1 MAIMLGMLGIFF
13 LGIIIVLYVTLKK
26 SNSFDD
32 YAVGGRSF
40 GPWLVAMSYVNSWWP
55 GTVFIS
61 FAGLSVA
68 SGVFGFY
75 GLAYST
81 LGLAAMYFIATR
93 AWRWGKHYNL
103 VTQPDL
109 LRLRYGSKAVGVVT
123 SIIGVVAILPWVILG
138 MQALATV
145 FSIASGG
152 TWALPVCLLVGL
164 ATVLIRQIWTVRMGM
179 RGLVYTDMYQG
190 LVAYVIAA
198 AVCVLMLVAPN
209 SPANWSYLSELPN
222 ELLFL
227 PGHGDSYGP
236 LYMFSSV
243 FTGVV
248 GALCWPMSFVRIYTA
263 NNVKSVKKSTNY
275 AMLIAGGFYALLTI
289 VMLSA
294 AHITGVAAN
303 PQAGWMTL
311 LENYGGV
318 WLLGLGLTMIFAGSI
333 GHIDGSVQA
342 AGTQIANDIVGSRVA
357 LTDKQK
363 TVVSKGS
370 MMVFIALAAVLA
382 YFTNGMDRLQ
392 LLAQISYQAVVQI
405 SVPLFLGIFFKFGNK
420 NGALAGMIVGFA
432 CAAVLTVAFPDDIPA
447 LGSITGGVVALA
459 INLIVYVA
467 VSKLTGTTAKERARV
482 DELFAVAADGE
493 RSVAA
498 GGVTA
503 PGMAAVSA
511 AERVAEREVSA
522 GCAGAGVASVMAS
535 AVATCG
541 NAAGVM
547 IREEPT
553 GASGGLGTGKV
564 TGAVSA
570 AREVAARHA
579 GAGTATAGVL

>member
-1 MAIMLGMLGIFF
+1 MAVMLGMLGVFF
-13 LGIIIVLYVTLKK
+13 LGIIAVLYLTLKK
-26 SNSFDD
+26 SKSFDD

-81 LGLAAMYFIATR
+81 LGLAAMYFIASR
-93 AWRWGKHYNL
+93 AWRWGKRYNL

-123 SIIGVVAILPWVILG
+123 SIIGVIAILPWVILG

-152 TWALPVCLLVGL
+152 TWALPVCLIIGL
-164 ATVLIRQIWTVRMGM
+164 ATVLIRPIWTVRMGM

-198 AVCVLMLVAPN
+198 IVCVLLLVAPN
-209 SPANWSYLSELPN
+209 SPANWSYLTEIPDQ
-222 ELLFL
+222 LLFL
-227 PGHGDSYGP
+227 PGDGDSYGP

-289 VMLSA
+289 VMLA
-294 AHITGVAAN
+294 ASHITGVAAN
-303 PQAGWMTL
+303 PQAGWTTL

-342 AGTQIANDIVGSRVA
+342 AGTQIANDIVGSKVE
-357 LTDKQK
+357 LTDAQK
-363 TVVSKGS
+363 TVISKAS
-370 MMVFIALAAVLA
+370 MMLFIALAAVLA

-420 NGALAGMIVGFA
+420 NGALAGMIAGFVV
-432 CAAVLTVAFPDDIPA
+432 AAGLTIAFPDDIPA
-447 LGSITGGVVALA
+447 LGSITGGVVALFV
-459 INLIVYVA
+459 NLLVYVT
-467 VSKLTGTTAKERARV
+467 VSLLTKTPDAERTRV
-482 DELFAVAADGE
+482 DELIDIARGGRRGTVTVGAAV
-493 RSVAA
+493 
-498 GGVTA
+498 
-503 PGMAAVSA
+503 PGMAS
-511 AERVAEREVSA
+511 VAEGE
-522 GCAGAGVASVMAS
+522 GVACGTAASVTTCEETAATAMAENEPEGLPASKVASIATAASSLREAAVASCARAGGAPAEAS
-535 AVATCG
+535 A
-541 NAAGVM
+541 
-547 IREEPT
+547 
-553 GASGGLGTGKV
+553 S
-564 TGAVSA
+564 
-570 AREVAARHA
+570 
-579 GAGTATAGVL
+579 

>member
-1 MAIMLGMLGIFF
+1 MAVMLGMLGVFF
-13 LGIIIVLYVTLKK
+13 LGIIVVLYLTLKK
-26 SNSFDD
+26 SKSFDE

-40 GPWLVAMSYVNSWWP
+40 GPWFVAMSYVNSWWP

-81 LGLAAMYFIATR
+81 LGLAAMYFIASR

-123 SIIGVVAILPWVILG
+123 SVIGVIAILPWVILG

-198 AVCVLMLVAPN
+198 IVCVLLLVAPN
-209 SPANWSYLSELPN
+209 SPANWSYLSEIPN
-222 ELLFL
+222 QLLFL
-227 PGHGDSYGP
+227 PGDGDSYGP

-275 AMLIAGGFYALLTI
+275 AMLIAGGFYALLTV

-303 PQAGWMTL
+303 PQAGWTTL

-342 AGTQIANDIVGSRVA
+342 AGTQIANDIVGSKVE
-357 LTDKQK
+357 LTDAQK
-363 TVVSKGS
+363 TVISKAS
-370 MMVFIALAAVLA
+370 MMLFIALAAVLA

-420 NGALAGMIVGFA
+420 NGALAGMIAGFVV
-432 CAAVLTVAFPDDIPA
+432 AAGLTIAFPDDIPA
-447 LGSITGGVVALA
+447 LGSITGGVVALFV
-459 INLIVYVA
+459 NLLVYVT
-467 VSKLTGTTAKERARV
+467 VSLLTKTPDAERTRV
-482 DELFAVAADGE
+482 DELFDIARGGSRGTVTVGAAV
-493 RSVAA
+493 
-498 GGVTA
+498 
-503 PGMAAVSA
+503 PGMAS
-511 AERVAEREVSA
+511 VAEGE
-522 GCAGAGVASVMAS
+522 GVACGTAASVTTCEEAAATAMAENEPEGLAASKVASIATAASSLREAAVASCARSGGAPAEAS
-535 AVATCG
+535 A
-541 NAAGVM
+541 
-547 IREEPT
+547 
-553 GASGGLGTGKV
+553 S
-564 TGAVSA
+564 
-570 AREVAARHA
+570 
-579 GAGTATAGVL
+579 

>member
-1 MAIMLGMLGIFF
+1 MAVMLGMLGVFF
-13 LGIIIVLYVTLKK
+13 LGIIVVLYLTLKK
-26 SNSFDD
+26 SKSFDE

-40 GPWLVAMSYVNSWWP
+40 GPWFVAMSYVNSWWP

-81 LGLAAMYFIATR
+81 LGLAAMYFIASR

-123 SIIGVVAILPWVILG
+123 SVIGVIAILPWVILG

-198 AVCVLMLVAPN
+198 IVCVLLLVAPN
-209 SPANWSYLSELPN
+209 SPANWSYLSEIPN
-222 ELLFL
+222 QLLFL
-227 PGHGDSYGP
+227 PGDGDSYGP

-275 AMLIAGGFYALLTI
+275 AMLIAGGFYALLTV

-303 PQAGWMTL
+303 PQAGWTTL

-342 AGTQIANDIVGSRVA
+342 AGTQIANDIVGSKIELSDV
-357 LTDKQK
+357 QK
-363 TVVSKGS
+363 TIVSKGS
-370 MMVFIALAAVLA
+370 MVLFIALAAVLA

-420 NGALAGMIVGFA
+420 NGALAGMIVGFVV
-432 CAAVLTVAFPDDIPA
+432 AAALTVAFPDDIPA
-447 LGSITGGVVALA
+447 LGSITGGVVALFV
-459 INLIVYVA
+459 NLFVYAA
-467 VSKLTGTTAKERARV
+467 VSLLTKTPDAERTRV
-482 DELFAVAADGE
+482 DELFDVARGGKRSIVTVGAAV
-493 RSVAA
+493 
-498 GGVTA
+498 
-503 PGMAAVSA
+503 PGMAT
-511 AERVAEREVSA
+511 VAEGEGTACETATS
-522 GCAGAGVASVMAS
+522 
-535 AVATCG
+535 VATCDD
-541 NAAGVM
+541 AA
-547 IREEPT
+547 
-553 GASGGLGTGKV
+553 
-564 TGAVSA
+564 
-570 AREVAARHA
+570 
-579 GAGTATAGVL
+579 ATAIAESESEGLAASKVASIATAASSLREAAVASCARAGGAPAEASAS

>member
-1 MAIMLGMLGIFF
+1 M
-13 LGIIIVLYVTLKK
+13 
-26 SNSFDD
+26 
-32 YAVGGRSF
+32 
-40 GPWLVAMSYVNSWWP
+40 
-55 GTVFIS
+55 
-61 FAGLSVA
+61 
-68 SGVFGFY
+68 
-75 GLAYST
+75 
-81 LGLAAMYFIATR
+81 
-93 AWRWGKHYNL
+93 
-103 VTQPDL
+103 
-109 LRLRYGSKAVGVVT
+109 GVVT

-227 PGHGDSYGP
+227 PGDGDSYGP

-263 NNVKSVKKSTNY
+263 NNVRSVKKSTNY
-275 AMLIAGGFYALLTI
+275 AMLIAGGFYALLTV

-311 LENYGGV
+311 LENYGDV

-363 TVVSKGS
+363 TLVSKGS
-370 MMVFIALAAVLA
+370 MMLFIALAAVLA

-392 LLAQISYQAVVQI
+392 LS
-405 SVPLFLGIFFKFGNK
+405 
-420 NGALAGMIVGFA
+420 
-432 CAAVLTVAFPDDIPA
+432 
-447 LGSITGGVVALA
+447 
-459 INLIVYVA
+459 
-467 VSKLTGTTAKERARV
+467 R
-482 DELFAVAADGE
+482 
-493 RSVAA
+493 RSPTRRSCRSPCRCSWASSSS
-498 GGVTA
+498 
-503 PGMAAVSA
+503 SA
-511 AERVAEREVSA
+511 TR
-522 GCAGAGVASVMAS
+522 
-535 AVATCG
+535 
-541 NAAGVM
+541 
-547 IREEPT
+547 
-553 GASGGLGTGKV
+553 
-564 TGAVSA
+564 A
-570 AREVAARHA
+570 ARLPA
-579 GAGTATAGVL
+579 

>member
-1 MAIMLGMLGIFF
+1 MAIMLGMLGAFF
-13 LGIIIVLYVTLKK
+13 LGIIVVLYVTLKK
-26 SNSFDD
+26 SSSFDD

-61 FAGLSVA
+61 FAGISVA

-145 FSIASGG
+145 FSVASGG

-227 PGHGDSYGP
+227 PGDGDSYGP

-275 AMLIAGGFYALLTI
+275 AMLIAGGFYALLTV

-311 LENYGGV
+311 LENYDGV

-363 TVVSKGS
+363 TLVSKGS
-370 MMVFIALAAVLA
+370 MMVFIALAAD
-382 YFTNGMDRLQ
+382 GER
-392 LLAQISYQAVVQI
+392 
-405 SVPLFLGIFFKFGNK
+405 
-420 NGALAGMIVGFA
+420 
-432 CAAVLTVAFPDDIPA
+432 
-447 LGSITGGVVALA
+447 GVVAGGS
-459 INLIVYVA
+459 A
-467 VSKLTGTTAKERARV
+467 V
-482 DELFAVAADGE
+482 
-493 RSVAA
+493 
-498 GGVTA
+498 
-503 PGMAAVSA
+503 PGMAAVGE
-511 AERVAEREVSA
+511 AEHVAERGTEREAAA
-522 GCAGAGVASVMAS
+522 GCAGAGAASAVASVMAG

-547 IREEPT
+547 IREEPAST
-553 GASGGLGTGKV
+553 SGGLGAGKV
-564 TGAVSA
+564 AGAVSA
-570 AREVAARHA
+570 ACADAAGCTRAGGAVAATSA
-579 GAGTATAGVL
+579 V

>member
-1 MAIMLGMLGIFF
+1 MAVMLGMLGVFF
-13 LGIIIVLYVTLKK
+13 LGIIVVLYLTLKK
-26 SNSFDD
+26 SKSFDE

-40 GPWLVAMSYVNSWWP
+40 GPWFVAMSYVNSWWP

-81 LGLAAMYFIATR
+81 LGLAAMYFIASR

-123 SIIGVVAILPWVILG
+123 SVIGVIAILPWVILG

-198 AVCVLMLVAPN
+198 IVCVLLLVAPN
-209 SPANWSYLSELPN
+209 SPANWSYLSEIPN
-222 ELLFL
+222 QLLFL
-227 PGHGDSYGP
+227 PGDGDSYGP

-275 AMLIAGGFYALLTI
+275 AMLIAGGFYALLTV

-303 PQAGWMTL
+303 PQAGWTTL

-342 AGTQIANDIVGSRVA
+342 AGTQIANDIVGSKIELSDV
-357 LTDKQK
+357 QK
-363 TVVSKGS
+363 TIVSKGS
-370 MMVFIALAAVLA
+370 MVLFIALAAMLA

-420 NGALAGMIVGFA
+420 NGALAGMIVGFVV
-432 CAAVLTVAFPDDIPA
+432 AAALTIAFPDDIPA
-447 LGSITGGVVALA
+447 LGSITGGVVALFV
-459 INLIVYVA
+459 NLLVYVT
-467 VSKLTGTTAKERARV
+467 VSLLTKTPDAERTRV
-482 DELFAVAADGE
+482 DELFDIARGGRRGTVTVGAAV
-493 RSVAA
+493 
-498 GGVTA
+498 
-503 PGMAAVSA
+503 PGMAS
-511 AERVAEREVSA
+511 VAEGE
-522 GCAGAGVASVMAS
+522 GVACGTAASVTTCEETAATAMAENEPEGLPASKVASIATAASSLREAAVASCARAGGAPAEAS
-535 AVATCG
+535 A
-541 NAAGVM
+541 
-547 IREEPT
+547 
-553 GASGGLGTGKV
+553 S
-564 TGAVSA
+564 
-570 AREVAARHA
+570 
-579 GAGTATAGVL
+579 

>member
-1 MAIMLGMLGIFF
+1 MAVMLGMLGVFF
-13 LGIIIVLYVTLKK
+13 LGIIVVLYLTLKK
-26 SNSFDD
+26 SKSFDD

-81 LGLAAMYFIATR
+81 LGLAAMYFIASR
-93 AWRWGKHYNL
+93 AWRWGKRYNL

-123 SIIGVVAILPWVILG
+123 SIIGVIAILPWVILG

-152 TWALPVCLLVGL
+152 TWALPVCLIIGL

-198 AVCVLMLVAPN
+198 IVCVLLLVAPN
-209 SPANWSYLSELPN
+209 SPANWSYLTEIPDQ
-222 ELLFL
+222 LLFL
-227 PGHGDSYGP
+227 PGDGDSYGP

-289 VMLSA
+289 VMLA
-294 AHITGVAAN
+294 ASHITGVAAN
-303 PQAGWMTL
+303 PQAGWTTL

-342 AGTQIANDIVGSRVA
+342 AGTQIANDIVGSKVE
-357 LTDKQK
+357 LTDAQK
-363 TVVSKGS
+363 TVISKAS
-370 MMVFIALAAVLA
+370 MMLFIALAAVLA

-420 NGALAGMIVGFA
+420 NGALAGMIAGFVV
-432 CAAVLTVAFPDDIPA
+432 AAGLTIAFPDDIPA
-447 LGSITGGVVALA
+447 LGSITGGVVALFV
-459 INLIVYVA
+459 NLLVYVT
-467 VSKLTGTTAKERARV
+467 VSLLTKTPDAERTRV
-482 DELFAVAADGE
+482 DELFDIARGGRRGTVTVGAAV
-493 RSVAA
+493 
-498 GGVTA
+498 
-503 PGMAAVSA
+503 PGMAS
-511 AERVAEREVSA
+511 VAEGE
-522 GCAGAGVASVMAS
+522 GVACGTAASVTTCEETAATAMAENEPEGLPASKVASIATAASSLREAAVASCARAGGAPAEAS
-535 AVATCG
+535 A
-541 NAAGVM
+541 
-547 IREEPT
+547 
-553 GASGGLGTGKV
+553 S
-564 TGAVSA
+564 
-570 AREVAARHA
+570 
-579 GAGTATAGVL
+579 

>member
-1 MAIMLGMLGIFF
+1 MAVMLGMLGVFF
-13 LGIIIVLYVTLKK
+13 LGIIAVLYLTLKK
-26 SNSFDD
+26 SKSFDD

-81 LGLAAMYFIATR
+81 LGLAAMYFIASR
-93 AWRWGKHYNL
+93 AWRWGKRYNL

-123 SIIGVVAILPWVILG
+123 SIIGVIAILPWVILG

-152 TWALPVCLLVGL
+152 TWALPVCLIIGL
-164 ATVLIRQIWTVRMGM
+164 ATVLIRPIWTVRMGM

-198 AVCVLMLVAPN
+198 IVCVLLLVAPN
-209 SPANWSYLSELPN
+209 SPANWSYLTEIPDQ
-222 ELLFL
+222 LLFL
-227 PGHGDSYGP
+227 PGDGDSYGP

-289 VMLSA
+289 VMLA
-294 AHITGVAAN
+294 ASHITGVAAN
-303 PQAGWMTL
+303 PQAGWTTL

-342 AGTQIANDIVGSRVA
+342 AGTQIANDIVGSKVE
-357 LTDKQK
+357 LTDAQK
-363 TVVSKGS
+363 TVISKAS
-370 MMVFIALAAVLA
+370 MMLFIALAAVLA

-420 NGALAGMIVGFA
+420 NGALAGMIAGFVV
-432 CAAVLTVAFPDDIPA
+432 AAGLTIAFPDDIPA
-447 LGSITGGVVALA
+447 LGSITGGVVALFV
-459 INLIVYVA
+459 NLLVYVT
-467 VSKLTGTTAKERARV
+467 VSLLTKTPDAERTRV
-482 DELFAVAADGE
+482 DELFDIARGGRRGTVTVGAAV
-493 RSVAA
+493 
-498 GGVTA
+498 
-503 PGMAAVSA
+503 PGMAS
-511 AERVAEREVSA
+511 VAEGE
-522 GCAGAGVASVMAS
+522 GVACGTAASVTTCEETAATAMAENEPEGLPASKVASIATAASSLREAAVASCARAGGAPAEAS
-535 AVATCG
+535 A
-541 NAAGVM
+541 
-547 IREEPT
+547 
-553 GASGGLGTGKV
+553 S
-564 TGAVSA
+564 
-570 AREVAARHA
+570 
-579 GAGTATAGVL
+579 

>member
-1 MAIMLGMLGIFF
+1 MAVMLGMLGVFF
-13 LGIIIVLYVTLKK
+13 LGIIVVLYLTLKK
-26 SNSFDD
+26 SKSFDE

-40 GPWLVAMSYVNSWWP
+40 GPWFVAMSYVNSWWP

-81 LGLAAMYFIATR
+81 LGLAAMYFIASR

-123 SIIGVVAILPWVILG
+123 SIIGVIAILPWVILG

-190 LVAYVIAA
+190 IVAYVIAA
-198 AVCVLMLVAPN
+198 IVCVLLLVAPN
-209 SPANWSYLSELPN
+209 SPANWSYLSEIPN
-222 ELLFL
+222 QLLFL
-227 PGHGDSYGP
+227 PGDGDSYGP

-303 PQAGWMTL
+303 PQAGWTTL

-342 AGTQIANDIVGSRVA
+342 AGTQIANDIVGSKIELSDV
-357 LTDKQK
+357 QK
-363 TVVSKGS
+363 TIVSKGS
-370 MMVFIALAAVLA
+370 MVLFIALAAVLA

-392 LLAQISYQAVVQI
+392 LLAQISYQA
-405 SVPLFLGIFFKFGNK
+405 SFR
-420 NGALAGMIVGFA
+420 
-432 CAAVLTVAFPDDIPA
+432 FPCRCSSA
-447 LGSITGGVVALA
+447 SSSSSATR
-459 INLIVYVA
+459 
-467 VSKLTGTTAKERARV
+467 TARWRA
-482 DELFAVAADGE
+482 
-493 RSVAA
+493 
-498 GGVTA
+498 
-503 PGMAAVSA
+503 
-511 AERVAEREVSA
+511 
-522 GCAGAGVASVMAS
+522 
-535 AVATCG
+535 
-541 NAAGVM
+541 
-547 IREEPT
+547 
-553 GASGGLGTGKV
+553 
-564 TGAVSA
+564 
-570 AREVAARHA
+570 
-579 GAGTATAGVL
+579 

>member
-1 MAIMLGMLGIFF
+1 MAVMLGMLGVFF
-13 LGIIIVLYVTLKK
+13 LGIIVVLYLTLKK
-26 SNSFDD
+26 SKSFDE

-40 GPWLVAMSYVNSWWP
+40 GPWFVAMSYVNSWWP

-81 LGLAAMYFIATR
+81 LGLAAMYFIASR

-123 SIIGVVAILPWVILG
+123 SVIGVIAILPWVILG

-198 AVCVLMLVAPN
+198 IVCVLLLVAPN
-209 SPANWSYLSELPN
+209 SPANWSYLAEIPN
-222 ELLFL
+222 QLLFL
-227 PGHGDSYGP
+227 PGDGDSYGP

-275 AMLIAGGFYALLTI
+275 AMLIAGGFYALLTV

-303 PQAGWMTL
+303 PQAGWTTL

-342 AGTQIANDIVGSRVA
+342 AGTQIANDIVGSKIELSDV
-357 LTDKQK
+357 QK
-363 TVVSKGS
+363 TIVSKGS
-370 MMVFIALAAVLA
+370 MVLFIALAAMLA

-420 NGALAGMIVGFA
+420 NGALAGMIVGFVV
-432 CAAVLTVAFPDDIPA
+432 AAALTIAFPDDIPA
-447 LGSITGGVVALA
+447 LGSITGGVVALFV
-459 INLIVYVA
+459 NLFVYVA
-467 VSKLTGTTAKERARV
+467 VSLLTKTPDAERTRV
-482 DELFAVAADGE
+482 DELFDVARGGKRSTVTVGAAV
-493 RSVAA
+493 
-498 GGVTA
+498 
-503 PGMAAVSA
+503 PGMAAVAEGEGTACEA
-511 AERVAEREVSA
+511 ATS
-522 GCAGAGVASVMAS
+522 
-535 AVATCG
+535 VATC
-541 NAAGVM
+541 NDAA
-547 IREEPT
+547 
-553 GASGGLGTGKV
+553 
-564 TGAVSA
+564 
-570 AREVAARHA
+570 
-579 GAGTATAGVL
+579 ATAIAESESEGLAASKMASIATAASSLREAAVASCARAGGAPAEASAS

>member
-1 MAIMLGMLGIFF
+1 MAVMLGMLGVFF
-13 LGIIIVLYVTLKK
+13 LGIIVVLYLTLKK
-26 SNSFDD
+26 SKSFDE

-40 GPWLVAMSYVNSWWP
+40 GPWFVAMSYVNSWWP

-81 LGLAAMYFIATR
+81 LGLAAMYFIASR

-123 SIIGVVAILPWVILG
+123 SIIGVIAILPWVILG

-198 AVCVLMLVAPN
+198 IVCVLLLVAPN
-209 SPANWSYLSELPN
+209 SPANWSYLSEIPN
-222 ELLFL
+222 QLLFL
-227 PGHGDSYGP
+227 PGDGDSYGP

-275 AMLIAGGFYALLTI
+275 AMLIAGGFYALLTV

-342 AGTQIANDIVGSRVA
+342 AGTQIANDIVGSKIELSDV
-357 LTDKQK
+357 QK
-363 TVVSKGS
+363 TIVSKVS
-370 MMVFIALAAVLA
+370 MVLFIALAAVLA

-420 NGALAGMIVGFA
+420 NGALAGMVVGFVV
-432 CAAVLTVAFPDDIPA
+432 AAALTIAFPDDIPT
-447 LGSITGGVVALA
+447 LGSITGGVVALFV
-459 INLIVYVA
+459 NLIVYVA
-467 VSKLTGTTAKERARV
+467 VSLLTTTPDAERTRV
-482 DELFAVAADGE
+482 DELFDVARGGKRSTVTVGAAV
-493 RSVAA
+493 
-498 GGVTA
+498 
-503 PGMAAVSA
+503 PGMATVAEGESA
-511 AERVAEREVSA
+511 ACEAATS
-522 GCAGAGVASVMAS
+522 
-535 AVATCG
+535 VATCEDT
-541 NAAGVM
+541 AAAAMAKSESESLAASKVAS
-547 IREEPT
+547 IATAASSLREAAVASCTRAGGAPAEA
-553 GASGGLGTGKV
+553 GAS
-564 TGAVSA
+564 
-570 AREVAARHA
+570 
-579 GAGTATAGVL
+579 

>member
-1 MAIMLGMLGIFF
+1 MAVMLGMLGVFF
-13 LGIIIVLYVTLKK
+13 LGIIAVLYLTLKK
-26 SNSFDD
+26 SKSFDD

-81 LGLAAMYFIATR
+81 LGLAAMYFIASR
-93 AWRWGKHYNL
+93 AWRWGKRYNL

-123 SIIGVVAILPWVILG
+123 SIIGVIAILPWVILG

-152 TWALPVCLLVGL
+152 TWALPVCLIIGL

-198 AVCVLMLVAPN
+198 IVCVLLLVAPN
-209 SPANWSYLSELPN
+209 SPANWSYLAEIPDQ
-222 ELLFL
+222 LLFL
-227 PGHGDSYGP
+227 PGDGDSYGP

-275 AMLIAGGFYALLTI
+275 AMLIAGGFYALLTV

-303 PQAGWMTL
+303 PQAGWTTL

-342 AGTQIANDIVGSRVA
+342 AGTQIANDIVGSKIELSDV
-357 LTDKQK
+357 QK
-363 TVVSKGS
+363 TIVSKGS
-370 MMVFIALAAVLA
+370 MVLFIALAAVLA

-420 NGALAGMIVGFA
+420 NGALAGMIVGFVV
-432 CAAVLTVAFPDDIPA
+432 AAALTVTFPDDIPA
-447 LGSITGGVVALA
+447 LGSITGGVVALFV
-459 INLIVYVA
+459 NLFVYVA
-467 VSKLTGTTAKERARV
+467 VSLLTKTLDAERTRV
-482 DELFAVAADGE
+482 DELFDVARGGKRSTVTVGAAV
-493 RSVAA
+493 
-498 GGVTA
+498 
-503 PGMAAVSA
+503 PGMAAVAEGEGTACEA
-511 AERVAEREVSA
+511 ATS
-522 GCAGAGVASVMAS
+522 
-535 AVATCG
+535 VATCDD
-541 NAAGVM
+541 AA
-547 IREEPT
+547 
-553 GASGGLGTGKV
+553 
-564 TGAVSA
+564 
-570 AREVAARHA
+570 
-579 GAGTATAGVL
+579 ATAIAESESEGLAASKVASIATAASSLREAAVASCARAGGAPAEASAS

>member
-1 MAIMLGMLGIFF
+1 MAVMLGMLGVFF
-13 LGIIIVLYVTLKK
+13 LGIIAVLYLTLKK
-26 SNSFDD
+26 SKSFDE

-40 GPWLVAMSYVNSWWP
+40 GPWFVAMSYVNSWWP

-81 LGLAAMYFIATR
+81 LGLAAMYFIASR

-123 SIIGVVAILPWVILG
+123 SIIGVIAILPWVILG

-190 LVAYVIAA
+190 IVAYVIAA
-198 AVCVLMLVAPN
+198 IVCVLLLVTPN
-209 SPANWSYLSELPN
+209 SPANWSYLSEIPN
-222 ELLFL
+222 QLLFL
-227 PGHGDSYGP
+227 PGDGDSYGP

-303 PQAGWMTL
+303 PQAGWTTL

-342 AGTQIANDIVGSRVA
+342 AGTQIANDIVGSKIELSDV
-357 LTDKQK
+357 QK
-363 TVVSKGS
+363 TIVSKGS
-370 MMVFIALAAVLA
+370 MVLFIALAAVLA

-420 NGALAGMIVGFA
+420 NGALAGMIVGFVV
-432 CAAVLTVAFPDDIPA
+432 AATLTIAFPDDIPT
-447 LGSITGGVVALA
+447 LGSITGGVVALFV
-459 INLIVYVA
+459 NLIVYVA
-467 VSKLTGTTAKERARV
+467 VSLLTTTPDAERTRV
-482 DELFAVAADGE
+482 DELFDVARGGKRSTVTVGAAV
-493 RSVAA
+493 
-498 GGVTA
+498 
-503 PGMAAVSA
+503 PGMAT
-511 AERVAEREVSA
+511 VAEGEGTACEAATS
-522 GCAGAGVASVMAS
+522 VATCED
-535 AVATCG
+535 AVATAMAESESESL
-541 NAAGVM
+541 AASKVAS
-547 IREEPT
+547 IATAASSLREAAVASCAR
-553 GASGGLGTGKV
+553 ASG
-564 TGAVSA
+564 APAEASA
-570 AREVAARHA
+570 S
-579 GAGTATAGVL
+579 

>member
-1 MAIMLGMLGIFF
+1 MAVMLGMLGVFF
-13 LGIIIVLYVTLKK
+13 LGIIVVLYLTLKK
-26 SNSFDD
+26 SKSFDE

-40 GPWLVAMSYVNSWWP
+40 GPWFVAMSYVNSWWP

-81 LGLAAMYFIATR
+81 LGLAAMYFIASR

-123 SIIGVVAILPWVILG
+123 SVIGVIAILPWVILG

-145 FSIASGG
+145 LSIASGG

-198 AVCVLMLVAPN
+198 IVCVLLLVAPN
-209 SPANWSYLSELPN
+209 SPANWSYLSEIPN
-222 ELLFL
+222 QLLFL
-227 PGHGDSYGP
+227 PGDGDSYGP

-275 AMLIAGGFYALLTI
+275 AMLIAGGFYALLTV

-303 PQAGWMTL
+303 PQAGWTTL

-342 AGTQIANDIVGSRVA
+342 AGTQIANDIVGSKIELSDV
-357 LTDKQK
+357 QK
-363 TVVSKGS
+363 TIVSKGS
-370 MMVFIALAAVLA
+370 MVLFIALAAVLA

-420 NGALAGMIVGFA
+420 NGALAGMIVGFVV
-432 CAAVLTVAFPDDIPA
+432 AAALTVTFPDDIPA
-447 LGSITGGVVALA
+447 LGSITGGVVALFV
-459 INLIVYVA
+459 NLFVYVA
-467 VSKLTGTTAKERARV
+467 VSLLTKTLDAERTRV
-482 DELFAVAADGE
+482 DELFDVARGGKRSTVTVGAAV
-493 RSVAA
+493 
-498 GGVTA
+498 
-503 PGMAAVSA
+503 PGMAAVAEGEGTACEA
-511 AERVAEREVSA
+511 ATSVAT
-522 GCAGAGVASVMAS
+522 CDD
-535 AVATCG
+535 AVATAMAESESEG
-541 NAAGVM
+541 LAASKV
-547 IREEPT
+547 
-553 GASGGLGTGKV
+553 ASI
-564 TGAVSA
+564 
-570 AREVAARHA
+570 
-579 GAGTATAGVL
+579 ATAASSLREAAVASCARAGGAPAEASAS

>member
-1 MAIMLGMLGIFF
+1 MAVMLGMLGVFF
-13 LGIIIVLYVTLKK
+13 LGIIVVLYLTLKK
-26 SNSFDD
+26 SKSFDE

-40 GPWLVAMSYVNSWWP
+40 GPWFVAMSYVNSWWP

-81 LGLAAMYFIATR
+81 LGLAAMYFIASR

-123 SIIGVVAILPWVILG
+123 SIIGVIAILPWVILG

-190 LVAYVIAA
+190 IVAYVIAA
-198 AVCVLMLVAPN
+198 IVCVLLLVAPN
-209 SPANWSYLSELPN
+209 SPANWSYLSEIPN
-222 ELLFL
+222 QLLFL
-227 PGHGDSYGP
+227 PGDGDSYGP

-303 PQAGWMTL
+303 PQAGWTTL

-342 AGTQIANDIVGSRVA
+342 AGTQIANDIVGSKIELSDV
-357 LTDKQK
+357 QK
-363 TVVSKGS
+363 TIVSKGS
-370 MMVFIALAAVLA
+370 MILFIALAAVLA

-420 NGALAGMIVGFA
+420 NGALAGMIVGFVV
-432 CAAVLTVAFPDDIPA
+432 AAALTVAFPDDIPA
-447 LGSITGGVVALA
+447 LGSITGGVVALFV
-459 INLIVYVA
+459 NLIVYVT
-467 VSKLTGTTAKERARV
+467 VSLLTTTPDAERTRV
-482 DELFAVAADGE
+482 DELFDVARGGKRSTVTVGAAV
-493 RSVAA
+493 
-498 GGVTA
+498 
-503 PGMAAVSA
+503 PGMAT
-511 AERVAEREVSA
+511 VAEGEGTACEATTS
-522 GCAGAGVASVMAS
+522 VATCDD
-535 AVATCG
+535 AVATAIAESESEG
-541 NAAGVM
+541 LAASKA
-547 IREEPT
+547 
-553 GASGGLGTGKV
+553 ASI
-564 TGAVSA
+564 
-570 AREVAARHA
+570 
-579 GAGTATAGVL
+579 ATAASSLREAAIASCARAGGAPAEASAS

>member
-1 MAIMLGMLGIFF
+1 MAVMLGMLGVFF
-13 LGIIIVLYVTLKK
+13 LGIIVVLYLTLKK
-26 SNSFDD
+26 SKSFDE

-40 GPWLVAMSYVNSWWP
+40 GPWFVAMSYVNSWWP

-81 LGLAAMYFIATR
+81 LGLAAMYFIASR

-123 SIIGVVAILPWVILG
+123 SVIGVIAILPWVILG

-198 AVCVLMLVAPN
+198 IVCVLLLVAPN
-209 SPANWSYLSELPN
+209 SPANWSYLSEIPN
-222 ELLFL
+222 QLLFL
-227 PGHGDSYGP
+227 PGDGDSYGP

-275 AMLIAGGFYALLTI
+275 AMLIAGGFYALLTV

-303 PQAGWMTL
+303 PQAGWTTL

-342 AGTQIANDIVGSRVA
+342 AGTQIANDIVGSKIELSDV
-357 LTDKQK
+357 QK
-363 TVVSKGS
+363 TIVSKGS
-370 MMVFIALAAVLA
+370 MVLFIALAAVLA

-420 NGALAGMIVGFA
+420 NGALAGMIVGFVV
-432 CAAVLTVAFPDDIPA
+432 AAALTIAFPDDIPA
-447 LGSITGGVVALA
+447 LGSITGGVVALFV
-459 INLIVYVA
+459 NLFVYVA
-467 VSKLTGTTAKERARV
+467 VSLLTKTPDAERTRV
-482 DELFAVAADGE
+482 DELFDVARGGKRSTVTVGAAV
-493 RSVAA
+493 
-498 GGVTA
+498 
-503 PGMAAVSA
+503 PGMAAVAEGEGTACEA
-511 AERVAEREVSA
+511 ATS
-522 GCAGAGVASVMAS
+522 
-535 AVATCG
+535 VATCDD
-541 NAAGVM
+541 AA
-547 IREEPT
+547 
-553 GASGGLGTGKV
+553 
-564 TGAVSA
+564 
-570 AREVAARHA
+570 
-579 GAGTATAGVL
+579 ATAIAESESEGLAASKVASIATAASSLREAAVASCARAGGAPAEASAS

>member
-1 MAIMLGMLGIFF
+1 MAVMLGMLGVFF
-13 LGIIIVLYVTLKK
+13 LGIIAVLYLTLKK
-26 SNSFDD
+26 SKSFDD

-81 LGLAAMYFIATR
+81 LGLAAMYFIASR
-93 AWRWGKHYNL
+93 AWRWGKRYNL

-123 SIIGVVAILPWVILG
+123 SIIGVIAILPWVILG

-152 TWALPVCLLVGL
+152 TWALPVCLIIGL

-198 AVCVLMLVAPN
+198 IVCVLLLVAPN
-209 SPANWSYLSELPN
+209 SPANWSYLTEIPDQ
-222 ELLFL
+222 LLFL
-227 PGHGDSYGP
+227 PGDGDSYGP

-289 VMLSA
+289 VMLA
-294 AHITGVAAN
+294 ASHITGVAAN
-303 PQAGWMTL
+303 PQAGWTTL

-342 AGTQIANDIVGSRVA
+342 AGTQIANDIVGSKVE
-357 LTDKQK
+357 LTDAQK
-363 TVVSKGS
+363 TVISKAS
-370 MMVFIALAAVLA
+370 MMLFIALAAVLA

-420 NGALAGMIVGFA
+420 NGALAGMIAGFVV
-432 CAAVLTVAFPDDIPA
+432 AAGLTIAFPDDIPA
-447 LGSITGGVVALA
+447 LGSITGGVVALFV
-459 INLIVYVA
+459 NLLVYVT
-467 VSKLTGTTAKERARV
+467 VSLLTKTPDAERTRV
-482 DELFAVAADGE
+482 DELFDIARGGRRGTVTVGAAV
-493 RSVAA
+493 
-498 GGVTA
+498 
-503 PGMAAVSA
+503 PGMAS
-511 AERVAEREVSA
+511 VAEGE
-522 GCAGAGVASVMAS
+522 GVACGTAASVTTCEETAATAMAENEPEGLAASKVASIATAASSLREAAVASCARSGGAPAEAS
-535 AVATCG
+535 A
-541 NAAGVM
+541 
-547 IREEPT
+547 
-553 GASGGLGTGKV
+553 S
-564 TGAVSA
+564 
-570 AREVAARHA
+570 
-579 GAGTATAGVL
+579 

>member
-1 MAIMLGMLGIFF
+1 MAVMLGMLGVFF
-13 LGIIIVLYVTLKK
+13 LGIIVVLYLTLKK
-26 SNSFDD
+26 SKSFAE

-40 GPWLVAMSYVNSWWP
+40 GPWFVAMSYVNSWWP

-81 LGLAAMYFIATR
+81 LGLAAMYFIASR

-123 SIIGVVAILPWVILG
+123 SVIGVIAILPWVILG

-198 AVCVLMLVAPN
+198 IVCVLLLVAPN
-209 SPANWSYLSELPN
+209 SPANWSYLSEIPN
-222 ELLFL
+222 QLLFL
-227 PGHGDSYGP
+227 PGDGDSYGP

-275 AMLIAGGFYALLTI
+275 AMLIAGGFYALLTV

-303 PQAGWMTL
+303 PQAGWTTL

-342 AGTQIANDIVGSRVA
+342 AGTQIANDIVGSKIELSDV
-357 LTDKQK
+357 QK
-363 TVVSKGS
+363 TIVSKGS
-370 MMVFIALAAVLA
+370 MVLFIALAAMLA

-420 NGALAGMIVGFA
+420 NGALAGMIVGFVV
-432 CAAVLTVAFPDDIPA
+432 AAALTIAFPDDIPA
-447 LGSITGGVVALA
+447 LGSITGGVVALFV
-459 INLIVYVA
+459 NLFVYVA
-467 VSKLTGTTAKERARV
+467 VSLLTKTPDAERTRV
-482 DELFAVAADGE
+482 DELFDVARGGKRSTVTVGAAV
-493 RSVAA
+493 
-498 GGVTA
+498 
-503 PGMAAVSA
+503 PGMAAVAEGEGTACEA
-511 AERVAEREVSA
+511 ATSVAT
-522 GCAGAGVASVMAS
+522 CDD
-535 AVATCG
+535 AVATAMAESESEG
-541 NAAGVM
+541 LAASKV
-547 IREEPT
+547 
-553 GASGGLGTGKV
+553 ASI
-564 TGAVSA
+564 
-570 AREVAARHA
+570 
-579 GAGTATAGVL
+579 ATAASSLREAAVASCARAGGAPAEASAS

>member
-1 MAIMLGMLGIFF
+1 MAVMLGMLGIFF
-13 LGIIIVLYVTLKK
+13 LGIIIVLYMTLKK
-26 SNSFDD
+26 SKSFDD

-40 GPWLVAMSYVNSWWP
+40 GPWFVAMSYVNSWWP

-93 AWRWGKHYNL
+93 AWRWGKHYDL

-209 SPANWSYLSELPN
+209 SPANWSYLSELPSQ
-222 ELLFL
+222 LLFL
-227 PGHGDSYGP
+227 PGDGDSYGP

-275 AMLIAGGFYALLTI
+275 AMLIAGGFYALLTV
-289 VMLSA
+289 VMLAA

-303 PQAGWMTL
+303 PQAGWTTL

-342 AGTQIANDIVGSRVA
+342 AGTQIANDIVGSRVK

-363 TVVSKGS
+363 TLVSKGS

-420 NGALAGMIVGFA
+420 NGALAGMIAGFV
-432 CAAVLTVAFPDDIPA
+432 CAAALTVAFPDDIPA
-447 LGSITGGVVALA
+447 LGSVTGGVVALV
-459 INLIVYVA
+459 INLIVYVS
-467 VSKLTGTTAKERARV
+467 VSLLTGTSAKERARV
-482 DELFAVAADGE
+482 DELFEVAAGGE
-493 RSVAA
+493 RSVVTSGAA
-498 GGVTA
+498 V
-503 PGMAAVSA
+503 PGMAAVTEGAGAATCENAAGAAAVASGEASA
-511 AERVAEREVSA
+511 HTGAD
-522 GCAGAGVASVMAS
+522 AGVAAGIAS
-535 AVATCG
+535 AASSLREAATASC
-541 NAAGVM
+541 ARAGSASA
-547 IREEPT
+547 PA
-553 GASGGLGTGKV
+553 GAS
-564 TGAVSA
+564 VS
-570 AREVAARHA
+570 
-579 GAGTATAGVL
+579 

>member
-1 MAIMLGMLGIFF
+1 MAVMLGMLGVFF
-13 LGIIIVLYVTLKK
+13 LGIIVVLYLTLKK
-26 SNSFDD
+26 SKSFDE

-40 GPWLVAMSYVNSWWP
+40 GPWFVAMSYVNSWWP

-81 LGLAAMYFIATR
+81 LGLAAMYFIASR

-123 SIIGVVAILPWVILG
+123 SIIGVIAILPWVILG

-190 LVAYVIAA
+190 IVAYVIAA
-198 AVCVLMLVAPN
+198 IVCVLLLVTPN
-209 SPANWSYLSELPN
+209 SPANWSYLSEIPN
-222 ELLFL
+222 QLLFL
-227 PGHGDSYGP
+227 PGDGDSYGP

-303 PQAGWMTL
+303 PQAGWTTL

-342 AGTQIANDIVGSRVA
+342 AGTQIANDIVGSKIELSDV
-357 LTDKQK
+357 QK
-363 TVVSKGS
+363 TIVSKGS
-370 MMVFIALAAVLA
+370 MVLFIALAAVLA

-420 NGALAGMIVGFA
+420 NGALAGMIVGFVV
-432 CAAVLTVAFPDDIPA
+432 AATLTIAFPDDIPA
-447 LGSITGGVVALA
+447 LGSITGGVVALFV
-459 INLIVYVA
+459 NLIVYVA
-467 VSKLTGTTAKERARV
+467 VSLLTTTPDAERTRV
-482 DELFAVAADGE
+482 DELFDVA
-493 RSVAA
+493 R
-498 GGVTA
+498 GGKRGTVTV
-503 PGMAAVSA
+503 GAAVPGVATVAEGESA
-511 AERVAEREVSA
+511 ACEAATS
-522 GCAGAGVASVMAS
+522 
-535 AVATCG
+535 VATCED
-541 NAAGVM
+541 AAATAMAESESEGLAASKATS
-547 IREEPT
+547 IATAASSLREAAVASCAR
-553 GASGGLGTGKV
+553 ASGAPAK
-564 TGAVSA
+564 ANAS
-570 AREVAARHA
+570 
-579 GAGTATAGVL
+579 

>member
-1 MAIMLGMLGIFF
+1 MAVMLGMLGVFF
-13 LGIIIVLYVTLKK
+13 LGIIVVLYLTLKK
-26 SNSFDD
+26 SKSFDE

-40 GPWLVAMSYVNSWWP
+40 GPWFVAMSYVNSWWP

-81 LGLAAMYFIATR
+81 LGLAAMYFIASR

-123 SIIGVVAILPWVILG
+123 SVIGVIAILPWVILG

-198 AVCVLMLVAPN
+198 IVCVLLLVAPN
-209 SPANWSYLSELPN
+209 SPANWSYLAEIPN
-222 ELLFL
+222 QLLFL
-227 PGHGDSYGP
+227 PGDGDSYGP

-275 AMLIAGGFYALLTI
+275 AMLIAGGFYALLTV

-303 PQAGWMTL
+303 PQAGWTTL

-342 AGTQIANDIVGSRVA
+342 AGTQIANDIVGSKIELSDV
-357 LTDKQK
+357 QK
-363 TVVSKGS
+363 TIVSKGS
-370 MMVFIALAAVLA
+370 MVLFIALAAMLA

-420 NGALAGMIVGFA
+420 NGALAGMIVGFVV
-432 CAAVLTVAFPDDIPA
+432 AAALTVAFPDDIPA
-447 LGSITGGVVALA
+447 LGSITGGVVALFV
-459 INLIVYVA
+459 NLFVYVA
-467 VSKLTGTTAKERARV
+467 VSLLTKTPDAERTRV
-482 DELFAVAADGE
+482 DELFDIARGGKRSTVTVGAAV
-493 RSVAA
+493 
-498 GGVTA
+498 
-503 PGMAAVSA
+503 PGMAT
-511 AERVAEREVSA
+511 VAEGEGTA
-522 GCAGAGVASVMAS
+522 GEAATSGAPCDDAAATAIAESESEGLAASKVASIATAASSLREAAVASCARAGGAPAEAS
-535 AVATCG
+535 A
-541 NAAGVM
+541 
-547 IREEPT
+547 
-553 GASGGLGTGKV
+553 S
-564 TGAVSA
+564 
-570 AREVAARHA
+570 
-579 GAGTATAGVL
+579 

>member
-1 MAIMLGMLGIFF
+1 MAVMLGMLGVFF
-13 LGIIIVLYVTLKK
+13 LGIIAVLYLTLKK
-26 SNSFDD
+26 SKSFDD

-81 LGLAAMYFIATR
+81 LGLAAMYFIASR
-93 AWRWGKHYNL
+93 AWRWGKRYNL

-123 SIIGVVAILPWVILG
+123 SIIGVIAILPWVILG

-152 TWALPVCLLVGL
+152 TWALPVCLIIGL

-198 AVCVLMLVAPN
+198 IVCVLLLVAPN
-209 SPANWSYLSELPN
+209 SPANWSYLAEIPDQ
-222 ELLFL
+222 LLFL
-227 PGHGDSYGP
+227 PGDGDSYGP

-275 AMLIAGGFYALLTI
+275 AMLIAGGFYALLTV

-303 PQAGWMTL
+303 PQAGWTTL

-342 AGTQIANDIVGSRVA
+342 AGTQIANDIVGSKVE
-357 LTDKQK
+357 LTDAQK
-363 TVVSKGS
+363 TVISKAS
-370 MMVFIALAAVLA
+370 MMLFIALAAVLA

-420 NGALAGMIVGFA
+420 NGALAGMIAGFVV
-432 CAAVLTVAFPDDIPA
+432 AAGLTIAFPDDIPA
-447 LGSITGGVVALA
+447 LGSITGGVVALFV
-459 INLIVYVA
+459 NLLVYVT
-467 VSKLTGTTAKERARV
+467 VSLLTKTPDAERTRV
-482 DELFAVAADGE
+482 DELFDIARGGSRGTVTVGAAV
-493 RSVAA
+493 
-498 GGVTA
+498 
-503 PGMAAVSA
+503 PGMAS
-511 AERVAEREVSA
+511 VAEGE
-522 GCAGAGVASVMAS
+522 GVACGTAASVTTCEEAAATAMAENEPEGLAASKVASIATAASSLREAAVASCARSGGAPAEAS
-535 AVATCG
+535 A
-541 NAAGVM
+541 
-547 IREEPT
+547 
-553 GASGGLGTGKV
+553 S
-564 TGAVSA
+564 
-570 AREVAARHA
+570 
-579 GAGTATAGVL
+579 

>member
-1 MAIMLGMLGIFF
+1 MAVMLGMLGVFF
-13 LGIIIVLYVTLKK
+13 LGIIVVLYLTLKK
-26 SNSFDD
+26 SKSFDE

-40 GPWLVAMSYVNSWWP
+40 GPWFVAMSYVNSWWP

-81 LGLAAMYFIATR
+81 LGLAAMYFIASR

-123 SIIGVVAILPWVILG
+123 SIIGVIAILPWVILG

-198 AVCVLMLVAPN
+198 IVCVLLLVAPN
-209 SPANWSYLSELPN
+209 SPANWSYLSEIPN
-222 ELLFL
+222 QLLFL
-227 PGHGDSYGP
+227 PGDGDSYGP

-275 AMLIAGGFYALLTI
+275 AMLIAGGFYALLTV

-303 PQAGWMTL
+303 PQAGWTTL

-342 AGTQIANDIVGSRVA
+342 AGTQIANDIVGSKIELSDV
-357 LTDKQK
+357 QK
-363 TVVSKGS
+363 TIVSKGS
-370 MMVFIALAAVLA
+370 MVLFIALAAMLA

-420 NGALAGMIVGFA
+420 NGALAGMIVGFVV
-432 CAAVLTVAFPDDIPA
+432 AAALTIAFPDDIPA
-447 LGSITGGVVALA
+447 LGSITGGVVALFV
-459 INLIVYVA
+459 NLFVYVA
-467 VSKLTGTTAKERARV
+467 VSLLTKTPDAERTRV
-482 DELFAVAADGE
+482 DELFDVARGGKRSTVTVGAAV
-493 RSVAA
+493 
-498 GGVTA
+498 
-503 PGMAAVSA
+503 PGMAAVAEGEGTACEA
-511 AERVAEREVSA
+511 ATS
-522 GCAGAGVASVMAS
+522 
-535 AVATCG
+535 VATC
-541 NAAGVM
+541 NDAA
-547 IREEPT
+547 
-553 GASGGLGTGKV
+553 
-564 TGAVSA
+564 
-570 AREVAARHA
+570 
-579 GAGTATAGVL
+579 ATAIAESESEGLAASKMASIATAASSLREAAVASCARAGGAPAEASAS

>member
-1 MAIMLGMLGIFF
+1 MAVMLGMLGVFF
-13 LGIIIVLYVTLKK
+13 LGIIVVLYLTLKK
-26 SNSFDD
+26 SKSFDE

-40 GPWLVAMSYVNSWWP
+40 GPWFVAMSYVNSWWP

-81 LGLAAMYFIATR
+81 LGLAAMYFIASR

-198 AVCVLMLVAPN
+198 IVCVLLLVAPN
-209 SPANWSYLSELPN
+209 SPANWSYLSEIPN
-222 ELLFL
+222 QLLFL
-227 PGHGDSYGP
+227 PGDGDSYGP

-275 AMLIAGGFYALLTI
+275 AMLIAGGFYALLTV

-303 PQAGWMTL
+303 PQAGWTTL

-342 AGTQIANDIVGSRVA
+342 AGTQIANDIVGSKIELNDV
-357 LTDKQK
+357 QK
-363 TVVSKGS
+363 TIVSKGS
-370 MMVFIALAAVLA
+370 MVLFIALAAVLA

-420 NGALAGMIVGFA
+420 NGALAGMIVGFVV
-432 CAAVLTVAFPDDIPA
+432 AAALTIAFPDDIPA
-447 LGSITGGVVALA
+447 LGSITGGVVALFV
-459 INLIVYVA
+459 NLFVYVA
-467 VSKLTGTTAKERARV
+467 VSLLTKTPDAERTRV
-482 DELFAVAADGE
+482 DDLFDVARGGKRSTVTVGAAV
-493 RSVAA
+493 
-498 GGVTA
+498 
-503 PGMAAVSA
+503 PGMAS
-511 AERVAEREVSA
+511 VAEDGGTACEA
-522 GCAGAGVASVMAS
+522 AAS
-535 AVATCG
+535 VATCE
-541 NAAGVM
+541 A
-547 IREEPT
+547 
-553 GASGGLGTGKV
+553 
-564 TGAVSA
+564 
-570 AREVAARHA
+570 
-579 GAGTATAGVL
+579 TATAMAESEPEGVAASKVASIATAASSLREAAVASCARAGGAPAEASAS

>member
-1 MAIMLGMLGIFF
+1 MAVMLGMLGVFF
-13 LGIIIVLYVTLKK
+13 LGIIVVLYLTLKK
-26 SNSFDD
+26 SKSFDE

-40 GPWLVAMSYVNSWWP
+40 GPWFVAMSYVNSWWP

-81 LGLAAMYFIATR
+81 LGLAAMYFIASR
-93 AWRWGKHYNL
+93 AWRWGKRYNL

-123 SIIGVVAILPWVILG
+123 SIIGVIAILPWVILG

-152 TWALPVCLLVGL
+152 TWALPVCLIIGL

-198 AVCVLMLVAPN
+198 IVCVLLLVAPN
-209 SPANWSYLSELPN
+209 SPANWSYLAEIPDQ
-222 ELLFL
+222 LLFL
-227 PGHGDSYGP
+227 PGDGDSYGP

-275 AMLIAGGFYALLTI
+275 AMLIAGGFYALLTV

-303 PQAGWMTL
+303 PQAGWTTL

-342 AGTQIANDIVGSRVA
+342 AGTQIANDIVGSKIELSDV
-357 LTDKQK
+357 QK
-363 TVVSKGS
+363 TIVSKGS
-370 MMVFIALAAVLA
+370 MVLFIALAAMLA

-420 NGALAGMIVGFA
+420 NGALAGMIVGFVV
-432 CAAVLTVAFPDDIPA
+432 AAALTIAFPDDIPA
-447 LGSITGGVVALA
+447 LGSITGGVVALFV
-459 INLIVYVA
+459 NLFVYVA
-467 VSKLTGTTAKERARV
+467 VSLLTKTPDAERTRV
-482 DELFAVAADGE
+482 DELFDVARGGKRSTVTVGAAV
-493 RSVAA
+493 
-498 GGVTA
+498 
-503 PGMAAVSA
+503 PGMAAVAEGEGTACEA
-511 AERVAEREVSA
+511 ATS
-522 GCAGAGVASVMAS
+522 
-535 AVATCG
+535 VATC
-541 NAAGVM
+541 NDAA
-547 IREEPT
+547 
-553 GASGGLGTGKV
+553 
-564 TGAVSA
+564 
-570 AREVAARHA
+570 
-579 GAGTATAGVL
+579 ATAIAESESEGLAASKMASIATAASSLREAAVASCARAGGAPAEASAS

>member
-1 MAIMLGMLGIFF
+1 MAVMLGMLGVFF
-13 LGIIIVLYVTLKK
+13 LGIIVVLYLTLKK
-26 SNSFDD
+26 SKSFDE

-40 GPWLVAMSYVNSWWP
+40 GPWFVAMSYVNSWWP

-81 LGLAAMYFIATR
+81 LGLAAMYFIASR

-123 SIIGVVAILPWVILG
+123 SIIGVIAILPWVILG

-198 AVCVLMLVAPN
+198 IVCVLLLVAPN
-209 SPANWSYLSELPN
+209 SPANWSYLSEIPN
-222 ELLFL
+222 QLLFL
-227 PGHGDSYGP
+227 PGDGDSYGP

-275 AMLIAGGFYALLTI
+275 AMLIAGGFYALLTV

-303 PQAGWMTL
+303 PQAGWTTL

-342 AGTQIANDIVGSRVA
+342 AGTQIANDIVGSKIELSDV
-357 LTDKQK
+357 QK
-363 TVVSKGS
+363 TIVSKGS
-370 MMVFIALAAVLA
+370 MVLFIALAAVLA

-420 NGALAGMIVGFA
+420 NGALAGMIVGFVV
-432 CAAVLTVAFPDDIPA
+432 AAALTVAFPDDIPA
-447 LGSITGGVVALA
+447 LGSITGGVVALFV
-459 INLIVYVA
+459 NLFVYVA
-467 VSKLTGTTAKERARV
+467 VSLLTKTPDAERTRV
-482 DELFAVAADGE
+482 DELFDVARGGKRSTVSVGAAV
-493 RSVAA
+493 
-498 GGVTA
+498 
-503 PGMAAVSA
+503 PGMAS
-511 AERVAEREVSA
+511 VAEGEGTA
-522 GCAGAGVASVMAS
+522 CKATAS
-535 AVATCG
+535 VATCK
-541 NAAGVM
+541 AA
-547 IREEPT
+547 
-553 GASGGLGTGKV
+553 
-564 TGAVSA
+564 
-570 AREVAARHA
+570 
-579 GAGTATAGVL
+579 ATAMAESEPEGLTASKVASIATAASSLREAAVASCARAGGAPAEASAS

>member
-1 MAIMLGMLGIFF
+1 MAVMLGMLGVFF
-13 LGIIIVLYVTLKK
+13 LGIIVVLYLTLKK
-26 SNSFDD
+26 SKSFDE

-40 GPWLVAMSYVNSWWP
+40 GPWFVAMSYVNSWWP

-81 LGLAAMYFIATR
+81 LGLAAMYFIASR

-123 SIIGVVAILPWVILG
+123 SIIGVIAILPWVILG

-190 LVAYVIAA
+190 IVAYVIAA
-198 AVCVLMLVAPN
+198 IVCVLLLVAPN
-209 SPANWSYLSELPN
+209 SPANWSYLSEIPN
-222 ELLFL
+222 QLLFL
-227 PGHGDSYGP
+227 PGDGDSYGP

-303 PQAGWMTL
+303 PQAGWTTL

-342 AGTQIANDIVGSRVA
+342 AGTQIANDIVGSKIELSDV
-357 LTDKQK
+357 QK
-363 TVVSKGS
+363 TIVSKGS
-370 MMVFIALAAVLA
+370 MVLFIALAAVLA

-420 NGALAGMIVGFA
+420 NGALAGMIVGFVV
-432 CAAVLTVAFPDDIPA
+432 AAALTIAFPDDIPA
-447 LGSITGGVVALA
+447 LGSITGGVVALFV
-459 INLIVYVA
+459 NLFVYVA
-467 VSKLTGTTAKERARV
+467 VSLLTTTPDAERTRV
-482 DELFAVAADGE
+482 DELFDVARGGKRSTVTVGAAV
-493 RSVAA
+493 
-498 GGVTA
+498 
-503 PGMAAVSA
+503 PGMATAAKGESA
-511 AERVAEREVSA
+511 ACEAATS
-522 GCAGAGVASVMAS
+522 
-535 AVATCG
+535 VATCED
-541 NAAGVM
+541 AA
-547 IREEPT
+547 
-553 GASGGLGTGKV
+553 
-564 TGAVSA
+564 
-570 AREVAARHA
+570 
-579 GAGTATAGVL
+579 ATAMAESESEGLAASKAASIATAAPSLREAAAASYARAGGAPAEASAS

>member
-1 MAIMLGMLGIFF
+1 MLGMLGVFF
-13 LGIIIVLYVTLKK
+13 LGIIVVLYLTLKK
-26 SNSFDD
+26 SKSFDE

-40 GPWLVAMSYVNSWWP
+40 GPWFVAMSYVNSWWP

-81 LGLAAMYFIATR
+81 LGLAAMYFIASR

-123 SIIGVVAILPWVILG
+123 SIIGVIAILPWVILG

-152 TWALPVCLLVGL
+152 TWALPICLLVGL

-190 LVAYVIAA
+190 IVAYVIAA
-198 AVCVLMLVAPN
+198 IVCVLLLVAPN
-209 SPANWSYLSELPN
+209 SPANWSYLSEIPN
-222 ELLFL
+222 QLLFL
-227 PGHGDSYGP
+227 PGDGDSYGP

-342 AGTQIANDIVGSRVA
+342 AGTQIANDIVGSKIELSDV
-357 LTDKQK
+357 QK
-363 TVVSKGS
+363 TIVSKGS
-370 MMVFIALAAVLA
+370 MVLFIALAAVLA

-420 NGALAGMIVGFA
+420 NGALAGMIVGFVV
-432 CAAVLTVAFPDDIPA
+432 AAALTVAFPDDIPA
-447 LGSITGGVVALA
+447 LGSITGGVVALFV
-459 INLIVYVA
+459 NLIVYVA
-467 VSKLTGTTAKERARV
+467 VSLLTTTPDAERTRV
-482 DELFAVAADGE
+482 DELFDVARGGKRSTVTVGAAV
-493 RSVAA
+493 
-498 GGVTA
+498 
-503 PGMAAVSA
+503 PGMAT
-511 AERVAEREVSA
+511 VAEGEDTACEAATS
-522 GCAGAGVASVMAS
+522 VATYED
-535 AVATCG
+535 AVATAMAESESEG
-541 NAAGVM
+541 LAASKV
-547 IREEPT
+547 
-553 GASGGLGTGKV
+553 ASI
-564 TGAVSA
+564 
-570 AREVAARHA
+570 
-579 GAGTATAGVL
+579 ATAASSLREAAAASYARAGGTPAEASAS